1 MDFEAIIAEARAKR
15 AQLESMSAEDY
26 LKDFPH
32 VAAAYPWLRE
42 FPSAG
47 ALVQGIEK
55 GGESL
60 VQEVERALAAC
71 EECPGLES
79 CPLVPKG
86 HQPGLRWLQD
96 EDGNPRRDRDGL
108 PTVVR
113 DFLICEP
120 KQEALLEE
128 QREALVDSLNLPA
141 RLVRVLSGPLEESP
155 AVKAAREW
163 AARLPEGEITR
174 NDYVRRGDVCG
185 APGLLFVGPVGT
197 GKSVALAVALAE
209 AAKRTLKSGRYWPVA
224 QLLEAMRPTGDREPE
239 VTVEEVAQVPLLALD
254 DLGVERASDW
264 ALERLDLL
272 FDMRYEALL
281 PTMVATNL
289 ARRELEEVLGSRIV
303 SRLLHET
310 EVVKVGGRDRRGRG
324 KNDD

>member
-1 MDFEAIIAEARAKR
+1 MGFEAVIAEAQARREK
-15 AQLESMSAEDY
+15 LESMSAEDY
-26 LKDFPH
+26 LREFPR
-32 VAAAYPWLRE
+32 VAAVYPWLAE
-42 FPSAG
+42 FPSAA
-47 ALVQGIEK
+47 ALVRELSW
-55 GGESL
+55 GEFL
-60 VQEVERALAAC
+60 LQEVERALRAC
-71 EECPGLES
+71 EACPGLRN
-79 CPLVPKG
+79 CPLARKG
-86 HQPGLRWLQD
+86 YQPRLCWVRNDQ
-96 EDGNPRRDRDGL
+96 GNPRRDRNGL
-108 PTVVR
+108 PIVAH
-113 DFLICEP
+113 DLFPCEA
-120 KQEALLEE
+120 KRRALLEE
-128 QREALVDSLNLPA
+128 RREAAIDSLNLPA